1 MDIIGATSREDS
13 RLTMLLKKVQ
23 YSADKLREFVCC
35 LFVTAGI
42 AEPEAAQIAS
52 SLIESNLRGH
62 ESHGVLRVGD
72 YLAALKTGELCGGVE
87 WQVLTETPAVLVA
100 DGRRGFGQVLA
111 RRLVA
116 ALATKCQTMGIA
128 CGTLK
133 NCGHVGRLAEW
144 VELAAHSGFAAMMTV
159 NDNGVLRC
167 VAPPGGLDARIS
179 TNPLGLAVPT
189 GDEPLVLDLS
199 TSIVANGKVK
209 ARLLAGESCP
219 PGWLQDADGIPT
231 TDPASRFSDHPGTLL
246 PLGGESHGY
255 KGFGLGLLLDVLIG
269 GLSGGSCPPAAPCEI
284 GTNNVLMVLWD
295 PARFAGTTHFLGEA
309 DKLIDYV
316 RSTPRK
322 PGVDQIT
329 LPGDRSAAIRRE
341 RLANGIPLDA
351 GTWSMLCDAAKQL
364 GVIEP

>member
-1 MDIIGATSREDS
+1 
-13 RLTMLLKKVQ
+13 MLLEKVQ
-23 YSADKLREFVCC
+23 YSSEILCNFVCR
-35 LFVTAGI
+35 LFMSAGVS
-42 AEPEAAQIAS
+42 ESEAAEVAS

-72 YLAALKTGELCGGVE
+72 YLNALKTGELCGGVE
-87 WQVLTETPAVLVA
+87 WQLLTETPALLVA
-100 DGRRGFGQVLA
+100 DGRRGFGQVMA

-116 ALATKCQTMGIA
+116 ALALKCQTIGIA

-144 VELAAHSGFAAMMTV
+144 VELAARSGFAAMMSV

-209 ARLLAGESCP
+209 ARLLAGEACP
-219 PGWLQDADGIPT
+219 PGWLQDADGNPT
-231 TDPASRFSDHPGTLL
+231 TDPASRFSERPGTLL

-269 GLSGGSCPPAAPCEI
+269 GLSGGACPPAGPAEV
-284 GTNNVLMVLWD
+284 GTNNVLLVLWD
-295 PARFAGTTHFLGEA
+295 PARFAGTSHFLGEA
-309 DKLIDYV
+309 DKLINYV
-316 RSTPRK
+316 RSTPLK
-322 PGVDQIT
+322 QGVDQIT
-329 LPGDRSAAIRRE
+329 LPGDRSAAVRRE

-351 GTWSMLCDAAKQL
+351 ATWKMLCDAAEEL
-364 GVIEP
+364 GVAVP

>member
-1 MDIIGATSREDS
+1 
-13 RLTMLLKKVQ
+13 MLFQKVQ
-23 YSADKLREFVCC
+23 FSSEILRGFVRNLFIAADVGEQ
-35 LFVTAGI
+35 
-42 AEPEAAQIAS
+42 EASEVAAS
-52 SLIESNLRGH
+52 LVESNLRGH
-62 ESHGVLRVGD
+62 ESHGVLRVPD
-72 YLAALKTGELCGGVE
+72 YLDALRTGELCVGVA
-87 WQVLTETPAVLVA
+87 WQVLTETPAMLAA

-116 ALATKCQTMGIA
+116 ALVTKCRPLGIA

-144 VELAAHSGFAAMMTV
+144 VELAASQDFAALMTV

-179 TNPLGLAVPT
+179 TNPLGIAVPT
-189 GDEPLVLDLS
+189 GGEPLVLDLS

-209 ARLLAGESCP
+209 AKLLAGEPCP
-219 PGWLQDADGIPT
+219 PGWLQDADGNPT
-231 TDPASRFSDHPGTLL
+231 TDPASRFHAPFGTLL
-246 PLGGESHGY
+246 PLGGESQGY
-255 KGFGLGLLLDVLIG
+255 KGFGLGLLLDMLVG
-269 GLSGGSCPPAAPCEI
+269 GLSGGWCPPAEPTET

-295 PARFAGTTHFLGEA
+295 PERFAGMSHFLGEA
-309 DKLIDYV
+309 DKLINYV

-329 LPGDRSAAIRRE
+329 LPGDRGAAIRRE

-351 GTWSMLCDAAKQL
+351 GTWTMLCAAANEL
-364 GVIEP
+364 GVAVPSSGSDSY

>member
-1 MDIIGATSREDS
+1 M
-13 RLTMLLKKVQ
+13 TMEKVQ
-23 YSADKLREFVCC
+23 YSPAELTKFVRE
-35 LFVTAGI
+35 LFRAAGVG
-42 AEPEAAQIAS
+42 ESEATEVAT
-52 SLIESNLRGH
+52 SLVESNLRGH
-62 ESHGVLRVGD
+62 ESHGVLRVAD
-72 YLAALKTGELCGGVE
+72 YLEGLRTGELCSGVD
-87 WQVLTETPAVLVA
+87 WQVQTETPAVLVA

-111 RRLVA
+111 RRLVVT
-116 ALATKCQTMGIA
+116 LSEKCRPLGIA

-144 VELAAHSGFAAMMTV
+144 VELAAQLGFAAMMSV
-159 NDNGVLRC
+159 NDNGVLKC

-189 GDEPLVLDLS
+189 SGEPLVLDLS
-199 TSIVANGKVK
+199 TSVVANGKVK
-209 ARLLAGESCP
+209 ARLLAGEPCP
-219 PGWLQDADGIPT
+219 SGWLQDANGNPT
-231 TDPASRFSDHPGTLL
+231 TDPASRFSDNPGTLL
-246 PLGGESHGY
+246 PLGGEAHGY
-255 KGFGLGLLLDVLIG
+255 KGFGLGLLLDVLVG
-269 GLSGGSCPPAAPCEI
+269 GLSGGSCPPAEPSEV

-295 PARFAGTTHFLGEA
+295 AARFAGTSHFLGEA

-351 GTWSMLCDAAKQL
+351 GTWTMLCDAAKAL
-364 GVIEP
+364 GVEIP

>member
-1 MDIIGATSREDS
+1 MPS
-13 RLTMLLKKVQ
+13 KKVQ
-23 YSADKLREFVCC
+23 QSSEKLQNFICR
-35 LFVTAGI
+35 LFVAAGV
-42 AEPEAAQIAS
+42 AESEATQVAS
-52 SLIESNLRGH
+52 SLVESNLRGH

-72 YLAALKTGELCGGVE
+72 YLDGLRTGELCGGAE
-87 WQVLTETPAVLVA
+87 WQVLSETPGVLVV
-100 DGRRGFGQVLA
+100 DGCRGIGQVLA
-111 RRLVA
+111 RRLVES
-116 ALATKCQTMGIA
+116 LATKCRAIGIA

-144 VELAAHSGFAAMMTV
+144 VELAAHSGFAAMMSV
-159 NDNGVLRC
+159 NDNGVLKC

-189 GDEPLVLDLS
+189 GGEPLVLDLS

-219 PGWLQDADGIPT
+219 PGWLQDADGNPT
-231 TDPASRFSDHPGTLL
+231 TDPALRFCETPGTLL

-269 GLSGGSCPPAAPCEI
+269 GLSGGSCPPADPSEI

-295 PARFAGTTHFLGEA
+295 PARFAGTSHLLGEA
-309 DKLIDYV
+309 DKLIGYV

-329 LPGDRSAAIRRE
+329 LPGDRSAATRRE

-351 GTWSMLCDAAKQL
+351 GTWTMLCDAAKEL
-364 GVIEP
+364 GVPIP

>member
-1 MDIIGATSREDS
+1 
-13 RLTMLLKKVQ
+13 MLLRKVQ
-23 YSADKLREFVCC
+23 YSSENLQNFVRR
-35 LFVTAGI
+35 LFVAAGVS
-42 AEPEAAQIAS
+42 ETEAAEVAS
-52 SLIESNLRGH
+52 SLVESNLRGH

-72 YLAALKTGELCGGVE
+72 YLESLKTGELCSGVE
-87 WQVLTETPAVLVA
+87 WQILTETPAILVA

-116 ALATKCQTMGIA
+116 ALAEKCGTIGIA

-144 VELAAHSGFAAMMTV
+144 VELAARGGFAAMMSV

-167 VAPPGGLDARIS
+167 VAPPGGLEARIS

-189 GDEPLVLDLS
+189 GGEPLVLDLS

-209 ARLLAGESCP
+209 ARLLADESCP
-219 PGWLQDADGIPT
+219 PGWLQDADGNPT

-269 GLSGGSCPPAAPCEI
+269 GLSGGSCPPAAASEI
-284 GTNNVLMVLWD
+284 GTNNVVMVLWD
-295 PARFAGTTHFLGEA
+295 PARFAGAAHFLGEA

-322 PGVDQIT
+322 PGVDEIT
-329 LPGDRSAAIRRE
+329 LPGDRGAATRRE

-351 GTWSMLCDAAKQL
+351 GTWSMLCEAAKEL
-364 GVIEP
+364 DVAVISP

>member
-1 MDIIGATSREDS
+1 MPLEQIQHSFE
-13 RLTMLLKKVQ
+13 
-23 YSADKLREFVCC
+23 KLQDFVRR
-35 LFVTAGI
+35 LFVTAGVS
-42 AEPEAAQIAS
+42 EPEAAQVAA

-116 ALATKCQTMGIA
+116 ALAAKCQTMGIA

-144 VELAAHSGFAAMMTV
+144 VELAARGGFAAMMSV

-167 VAPPGGLDARIS
+167 VAPPGGLAARIS
-179 TNPLGLAVPT
+179 TNPLGLAMPT

-219 PGWLQDADGIPT
+219 PGWLQDADGNPT
-231 TDPASRFSDHPGTLL
+231 TDPATRFSDQPGTLL
-246 PLGGESHGY
+246 PLGSESHGY

-269 GLSGGSCPPAAPCEI
+269 GLSGGSCPPAGPSEI
-284 GTNNVLMVLWD
+284 GTNNVVMVLWD
-295 PARFAGTTHFLGEA
+295 PARFAGTSHFLSEA

-322 PGVDQIT
+322 PGVDAIT
-329 LPGDRSAAIRRE
+329 LPGDRSAAMRRE
-341 RLANGIPLDA
+341 RLANGIPLDP
-351 GTWSMLCDAAKQL
+351 GTWSMLCDAAKEL
-364 GVIEP
+364 GVQHPVADC

>member
-1 MDIIGATSREDS
+1 
-13 RLTMLLKKVQ
+13 MLLKKVQ
-23 YSADKLREFVCC
+23 YSSEKLRDFVRR
-35 LFVTAGI
+35 LFVAAGV
-42 AEPEAAQIAS
+42 AEPEAAEIAA

-116 ALATKCQTMGIA
+116 ALAVKCQTIGIA

-144 VELAAHSGFAAMMTV
+144 VELAAHNGFAAMMSV

-199 TSIVANGKVK
+199 TSIVANGKVT
-209 ARLLAGESCP
+209 ARLLAGELCP
-219 PGWLQDADGIPT
+219 PGWLQDADGNPT
-231 TDPASRFSDHPGTLL
+231 TDPAARFSERPGTLL

-269 GLSGGSCPPAAPCEI
+269 GLSGGSCPPADPSEI

-295 PARFAGTTHFLGEA
+295 PTRFAGTSHFLGEA
-309 DKLIDYV
+309 DKLIEYV
-316 RSTPRK
+316 RATPRK

-351 GTWSMLCDAAKQL
+351 GTWKMLCDAAKEL
-364 GVIEP
+364 AVTSP

>member
-1 MDIIGATSREDS
+1 MTTG
-13 RLTMLLKKVQ
+13 KVQ
-23 YSADKLREFVCC
+23 LSSEKLQKFVGA
-35 LFVTAGI
+35 LFCAAGVTEVEAGEV
-42 AEPEAAQIAS
+42 AT

-72 YLAALKTGELCGGVE
+72 YLDALTTGELCSGVE

-111 RRLVA
+111 RRLVV
-116 ALATKCQTMGIA
+116 ALTEKCRPLGIA

-144 VELAAHSGFAAMMTV
+144 VELAARHGFAAMMSV
-159 NDNGVLRC
+159 NDNGVLKC
-167 VAPPGGLDARIS
+167 VAPPGGLEARIS

-189 GDEPLVLDLS
+189 SDEPLVLDLS
-199 TSIVANGKVK
+199 TSVVANGKVRAK
-209 ARLLAGESCP
+209 LLAGEPCP
-219 PGWLQDADGIPT
+219 SGWLQDANGNPT
-231 TDPASRFSDHPGTLL
+231 TDPASRFSKSPGTLL

-269 GLSGGSCPPAAPCEI
+269 GLSGGSCPPAGSGEI

-295 PARFAGTTHFLGEA
+295 AARFAGTPHFLGEA
-309 DKLIDYV
+309 DKLIEYV

-322 PGVDQIT
+322 AGVEQIT
-329 LPGDRSAAIRRE
+329 LPGDRSAAVRRD
-341 RLANGIPLDA
+341 RLAKGIPLDA
-351 GTWSMLCDAAKQL
+351 GTWEMLSSAAKEL
-364 GVIEP
+364 GVALP